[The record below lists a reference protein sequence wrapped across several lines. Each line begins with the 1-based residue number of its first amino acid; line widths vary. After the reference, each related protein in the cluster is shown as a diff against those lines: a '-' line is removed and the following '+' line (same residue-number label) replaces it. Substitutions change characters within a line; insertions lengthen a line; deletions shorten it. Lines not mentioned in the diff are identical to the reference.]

1 MPVETR
7 RCSVCSTSFSAVIFG
22 GSIFPA
28 QPARREAGAAAAL
41 SSTISDNEFQAL
53 HSVHRLPL
61 AEFGA
66 AFIADV
72 GGAGFCHRMISS
84 NGNRRGRIAEPG
96 RRCCD
101 RSSPVHPRR

>member
-28 QPARREAGAAAAL
+28 QPARREAGALAAAAL

-53 HSVHRLPL
+53 HSVHCP
-61 AEFGA
+61 
-66 AFIADV
+66 
-72 GGAGFCHRMISS
+72 CHLLNSAPHS
-84 NGNRRGRIAEPG
+84 LQT
-96 RRCCD
+96 
-101 RSSPVHPRR
+101 